1 MDCKERL
8 SQYLKENG
16 VEFEVLA
23 HPEAYTMQEVAA
35 ELHKPGRQVAKV
47 VMVKADNRY
56 AMLVLP
62 ASHRLNFSRVGTL
75 LNAER
80 VSLAKEENFAALF
93 PDCAPGAMPPFGNLY
108 QVPVYVDQA
117 LTDQDEIVF
126 RVGTHRDSMKVSY
139 ADYNRLVDPNVGDFA
154 WLP

>member
-8 SQYLKENG
+8 SQYLKEKD
-16 VEFEVLA
+16 VEFQFLT
-23 HPEAYTMQEVAA
+23 HSKAYTMQEVAA
-35 ELHKPGRQVAKV
+35 ELHESGKQVAKV
-47 VMVKADNRY
+47 VMVKADSRHV
-56 AMLVLP
+56 MLVLP
-62 ASHRLNFSRVGTL
+62 ASHRLNFARVGTL

-80 VSLAKEENFAALF
+80 VSLAKEEDFAALF

-108 QVPVYVDQA
+108 HVPVYVDQA

-139 ADYNRLVDPNVGDFA
+139 ADYKRLVDPTVGDFA

>member
-1 MDCKERL
+1 MDCQERL

-16 VEFEVLA
+16 VEYEVLA
-23 HPEAYTMQEVAA
+23 HSKAYTMQEVAA
-35 ELHKPGRQVAKV
+35 ELHEPGRQVAKV
-47 VMVKADNRY
+47 VMVSADGRY

-62 ASHRLNFSRVGTL
+62 ASHRLNFARVGTL

-108 QVPVYVDQA
+108 QIPVYVDQA

-139 ADYNRLVDPNVGDFA
+139 ADYNRLVEPTVGDFA